1 MNTSQKKVLITG
13 ASSGIGLQLAKD
25 YLADGWQVYACG
37 RNQQALSQLSGA
49 EALVFDITDNAAVKA
64 QAKALTETG
73 VDGFDL
79 VVLNAG
85 SCEYIND
92 AHQFDAELFERVIR
106 TNLIAMGYCLGA
118 FIPLIKSGGRLGL
131 MGSSAVYLPFP
142 RAEAYGASKAGV
154 QYLASSLA
162 IDLKPHNIGVSVICP
177 GFVKTP
183 LTDKND
189 FAMPMQLTSEEA
201 SVAIRHGLTKGVRE
215 IHFPKRFTLL
225 LKFISLLPRS
235 LWERINQTTE
245 VAPHT
250 DLPAHS
256 DNQAS
261 STTVE
266 TTDNHLKNKPEEAKK
281 VSQ

>member
-1 MNTSQKKVLITG
+1 MTTSIKKVLVTG

-25 YLADGWQVYACG
+25 YLAEGWLVYACG
-37 RNQQALSQLSGA
+37 RNQQALSQISGA
-49 EALVFDITDNAAVKA
+49 KALVFDITDNAAVKA
-64 QAKALTETG
+64 QAQSLIARG
-73 VDGFDL
+73 FDGFDL
-79 VVLNAG
+79 VILNAG
-85 SCEYIND
+85 SCEYIDD

-131 MGSSAVYLPFP
+131 MGSSAVYLPFS

-189 FAMPMQLTSEEA
+189 FAMPMQQTSEQA
-201 SVAIRHGLTKGVRE
+201 SVAIRHGLSKGVRE

-235 LWERINQTTE
+235 LWERINQTTP
-245 VAPHT
+245 ADT
-250 DLPAHS
+250 AADLPVHS
-256 DNQAS
+256 DNKAS
-261 STTVE
+261 PPTVE